1 MAEITKSNSRVYF
14 LYRIFFWII
23 YTLSTKRQ
31 AKTPEIGWIMPE
43 VIARSAAG
51 VYVLWY
57 VLQSV
62 VVKIVSSKNRFAR
75 FCGVV
80 TTIVVKGKTSMS
92 RVPIF
97 AHLEERLK
105 PWRMLM

>member
-1 MAEITKSNSRVYF
+1 MAEVKKSTSNTFF
-14 LYRIFFWII
+14 LCRRSCWII
-23 YTLSTKRQ
+23 YTLSTRRQ
-31 AKTPEIGWIMPE
+31 AKTPEIGWIMAE
-43 VIARSAAG
+43 VIARSVAG
-51 VYVLWY
+51 IYALWY
-57 VLQSV
+57 VLQSE

-80 TTIVVKGKTSMS
+80 ITIVVKGKTSMS